1 MAVNSIAR
9 RAASGRLRP
18 RSALV
23 FLLLTTCV
31 LAACDDGRQAEA
43 KRAEPYDIPAELCLG
58 ALADR
63 GVSFEPLAS
72 VGDGDICTI
81 ETPVTITAMTAALNQ
96 PATLGCP
103 LAVRFDEFEREILQ
117 PLAIRYFG
125 QPVKRIH
132 HYGAY
137 ACRNQRGGNANSG
150 RLSQHAL
157 GRAIDVSAFELIDGQ
172 MIRVAQDWHGIGR
185 RSRFLRN
192 VAREACDLFHV
203 VLTPSHDSAHQDH
216 LHFDTG
222 PWRLCRT

>member
-1 MAVNSIAR
+1 MAVDSVGR
-9 RAASGRLRP
+9 RGALTDPALLCAL
-18 RSALV
+18 SALA
-23 FLLLTTCV
+23 
-31 LAACDDGRQAEA
+31 LAATALGGCDDGRQAQA
-43 KRAEPYDIPAELCLG
+43 KRAVPFDIPAGQCHDILT
-58 ALADR
+58 DR
-63 GVSFEPLAS
+63 GATFEPLDS
-72 VGDGDICTI
+72 VGNGGECVIQA
-81 ETPVTITAMTAALNQ
+81 PVTLSAMTAALNR

-103 LAVRFDEFEREILQ
+103 LAVRLDEFEREVLQ

-137 ACRNQRGGNANSG
+137 ACRNQRGGRSNSDQ
-150 RLSQHAL
+150 LSQHAL

-172 MIRVAQDWHGIGR
+172 MIRVARDWHGIGR

-203 VLTPSHDSAHQDH
+203 VLTPSHDRAHQNH

-222 PWRLCRT
+222 PYRLCVT